1 MRLRAISAAT
11 GATFGVVVTSAT
23 AAFAHGGMASAD
35 ELGRPLGASI
45 ALAFVCYWAVI
56 LWPSRKSQNGQPG
69 RADPNGRRRRPRR
82 TGFSTGGEADERSLK
97 AIGRNGDG

>member
-1 MRLRAISAAT
+1 MQLKTTTAA
-11 GATFGVVVTSAT
+11 AGVMFCVVATSAT

-35 ELGRPLGASI
+35 ELGQPLGASI

-56 LWPSRKSQNGQPG
+56 LWPSRKSNNGQNG
-69 RADPNGRRRRPRR
+69 RANPKSRRLRPRR
-82 TGFSTGGEADERSLK
+82 TGFTSSGEAGERSLK